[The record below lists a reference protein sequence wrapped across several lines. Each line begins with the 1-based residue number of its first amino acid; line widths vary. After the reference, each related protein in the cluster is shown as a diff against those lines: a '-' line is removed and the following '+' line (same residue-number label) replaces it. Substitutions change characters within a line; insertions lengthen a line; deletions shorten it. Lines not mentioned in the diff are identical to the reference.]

1 MENAEQSL
9 RAAVND
15 LLAQVGGSLD
25 EINNLAAAVLLATF
39 DVVNSKYLTYTHP
52 DTH

>member
-1 MENAEQSL
+1 MENADQSL
-9 RAAVND
+9 RTAVDN

-39 DVVNSKYLTYTHP
+39 DVVNSRYVTYIHL